1 MNKSRAYRRGR
12 SYSHWGKL
20 LVDAKRVPDFE
31 IVIGFVAPIGTDLDA
46 LLARLQDELR
56 VYAYQSETIRLSQ
69 LLDVDRAATESFG
82 YYTAR
87 MDKGDELRDSYKS
100 GDALAAIA
108 AARMLDLRGTNTRAR
123 RFAWL
128 LRTLKHE
135 DEVSLL
141 RQTYGKRFV
150 LVGVQ
155 QDAMT
160 RLRNLST
167 QLRDESQD
175 SLPGSAAGELMRRD
189 EKDIE
194 NKFGQ
199 QGRDVYSQADYL
211 IDMSEDVGSEVARL
225 VGLLFGDPFLTP
237 TRDEV
242 AMHHAFGASL
252 RSADPGRQVGAV
264 ITTSEGE
271 IVSTGSNEVPKAG
284 GGEYWAGDPADGR
297 DFTTGGDYNKK
308 QTRRTLN
315 ELVSALNKGGF
326 LSSELSDKSAEARLT
341 AIMESESADL
351 NQTRM
356 MSLIEFGRIVHA
368 EMSAL
373 MQAARLGI
381 SVKGATLYTTAF
393 PCHMCMRLIVAS
405 GVLRIV
411 YVDPYP
417 KSLALEMYTDSVTPE
432 RGANA
437 GLVSIQ
443 PFCGASWSLYPLV
456 FADAGRKR
464 TPAGNFEPFVKAS
477 ARMRLAGPEPLA
489 NAAALESQI
498 PIALS
503 DAGSGRENQSEAG
516 TKVISRVEDIVW
528 FATVLAAAKA
538 TLQET
543 TPESRPSWFR
553 EFEAGEGAN
562 LPANA

>member
-1 MNKSRAYRRGR
+1 MY
-12 SYSHWGKL
+12 
-20 LVDAKRVPDFE
+20 E
-31 IVIGFVAPIGTDLDA
+31 
-46 LLARLQDELR
+46 
-56 VYAYQSETIRLSQ
+56 YQSDTIRLSQ

-87 MDKGDELRDSYKS
+87 MDKGDDLREAYKS

-108 AARMLDLRGTNTRAR
+108 AARMLDLRGTHSRAR

-128 LRTLKHE
+128 LRTLKHR

-167 QLRDESQD
+167 HLRDESQ
-175 SLPGSAAGELMRRD
+175 SSWPGSAAGDLMRRD

-194 NKFGQ
+194 NEFGQ
-199 QGRDVYSQADYL
+199 QGRDVYSQADYF
-211 IDMSEDVGSEVARL
+211 IDMNENVGSEVARM

-264 ITTSEGE
+264 IATPAGE
-271 IVSTGSNEVPKAG
+271 VISTGSNEVPKAG
-284 GGEYWAGDPADGR
+284 GGEYWAGDPVDGR
-297 DFTTGGDYNKK
+297 DFSMGGDYNKK

-315 ELVSALNKGGF
+315 ELLTELDKGGF
-326 LSSELSDKSAEARLT
+326 LSSELSGKSSEDRLT
-341 AIMESESADL
+341 EIMASESADL

-381 SVKGATLYTTAF
+381 SIKGATLYTTAF
-393 PCHMCMRLIVAS
+393 PCHMCMRLIVSS

-417 KSLALEMYTDSVTPE
+417 KSLALEMYTDSVTSE
-432 RGANA
+432 KSAAHA
-437 GLVSIQ
+437 GLVSVQ
-443 PFCGASWSLYPLV
+443 PFYGASWSLYPLV
-456 FADAGRKR
+456 FTDPGRTR
-464 TPAGNFEPFVKAS
+464 TPAGNFVPFVKAS

-489 NAAALESQI
+489 NAAALEAQI

-503 DAGSGRENQSEAG
+503 EAGSGIAKQNNTGSR
-516 TKVISRVEDIVW
+516 VISRVEDISW
-528 FATVLAAAKA
+528 FATVLAAAKI

-543 TPESRPSWFR
+543 TPEGRPSWFQD
-553 EFEAGEGAN
+553 FEAGEGAAHP
-562 LPANA
+562 LNA